1 MNRSFILYEKDV
13 ARQHPHIPELN
24 VLVVGMPNVGKST
37 LLNVLRDFGIPGRMF
52 RLIFFFIR
60 HEFIAIAYM
69 RSNAQGPPHFR
80 TAGTDEGTFYT
91 AKTIGRPARVF
102 L

>member
-1 MNRSFILYEKDV
+1 
-13 ARQHPHIPELN
+13 
-24 VLVVGMPNVGKST
+24 MPNVGKST

-52 RLIFFFIR
+52 RLIFFFFIR
-60 HEFIAIAYM
+60 HVFTAIAYM

-80 TAGTDEGTFYT
+80 TAGADEGTFYT
-91 AKTIGRPARVF
+91 AKTIRRPARVF